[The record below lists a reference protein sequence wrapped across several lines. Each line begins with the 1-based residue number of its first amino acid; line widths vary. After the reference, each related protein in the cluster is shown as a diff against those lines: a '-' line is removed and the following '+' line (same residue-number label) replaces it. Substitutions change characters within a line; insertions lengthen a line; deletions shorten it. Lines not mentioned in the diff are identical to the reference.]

1 MTEAENSLVGAL
13 VVTHGQLGQELVSA
27 AQAIV
32 GEISYIAAVSIGWN
46 DDVDESKKKIEQAV
60 AEVDQGKGVIILTDM
75 FGGTPSN
82 LSLPLLKRN
91 EVDIVTG
98 VNLPMV
104 IKVANQPGTDSLSE
118 LVTKVKN
125 QGQSHISIASEL
137 LGE

>member
-1 MTEAENSLVGAL
+1 MVGAL
-13 VVTHGQLGQELVSA
+13 VVTHGQLGQELLSA

-32 GEISYIAAVSIGWN
+32 GEISHMAAVSIGWN
-46 DDVDESKKKIEQAV
+46 DDVNESKKKIEQGV
-60 AEVDQGKGVIILTDM
+60 SEVDQGKGVIILTDM

-82 LSLPLLKRN
+82 LSLPLLKKN
-91 EVDIVTG
+91 ELEIVTG

-104 IKVANQPGTDSLSE
+104 IKLANQSGADSLSE
-118 LVTKVKN
+118 LVSKVKK

>member
-1 MTEAENSLVGAL
+1 MTEDSLVGAL
-13 VVTHGQLGQELVSA
+13 VVTHGRLGQELVSA

-32 GEISYIAAVSIGWN
+32 GEIPYIAAVSIGWN

-60 AEVDQGKGVIILTDM
+60 AEVDQGKGVILLTDM

-82 LSLPLLKRN
+82 LSFPLLKKN
-91 EVDIVTG
+91 ELDIVTG

-104 IKVANQPGTDSLSE
+104 IKVANQSGTDSLSE
-118 LVTKVKN
+118 LVTKVKK

>member
-104 IKVANQPGTDSLSE
+104 IKVANQPGTESLSE
-118 LVTKVKN
+118 LVTKVKK